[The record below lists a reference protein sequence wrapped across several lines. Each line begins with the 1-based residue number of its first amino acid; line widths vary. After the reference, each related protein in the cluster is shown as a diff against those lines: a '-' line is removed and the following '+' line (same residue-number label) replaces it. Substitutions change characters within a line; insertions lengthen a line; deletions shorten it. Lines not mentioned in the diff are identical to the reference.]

1 MTDAARARRTF
12 AIISHPDAGKTTLT
26 EKLLLYAGA
35 IEEAGAVKARAGRQ
49 REVRSDWM
57 ELERERGISITST
70 VLQFRRDGIVFNLL
84 DTPGH
89 RDFSEDTYR
98 VLSAVDSAIIV
109 LDAARGIEAQTLKL
123 FQVARAR
130 GIPLITFVNKSD
142 RPGLPPLE
150 ILDDIEKQLGIT
162 ATPVTWPVRSGS
174 TFAGVV
180 DRRDR
185 RLWEFDRTPHGGRIG
200 DERSRPIAPSA
211 DDDPA
216 VSRAWEEVA
225 LLDAVG
231 LDHDQE
237 SFLAG
242 LTTPVFFGSALWN
255 FGVRLLLEAIEA
267 FAPAAQTRKL
277 ADGTFRPLD
286 RPLSGNVFKVQ
297 ANLDPRHRDRI
308 AFMRVCSGVFERG
321 VPLVNHRTGRTLTTK
336 YAHSVFGRTRDTADF
351 AYPGDIVG
359 LVNAT
364 DVHVGDS
371 LSVDGDAAFE
381 PLPVF
386 APELFRTARSA
397 DTAQSKQFRKGI
409 DHLDQEGVIQALR
422 TPTGG
427 ERQPIL
433 AAVGAM
439 QFEVVV
445 YRLREEFGADVIL
458 EPTPFELARRTTP
471 EDAKV
476 LRQVRGVEVAERA
489 NGEILALFTSKH
501 RLDVTERDH
510 PELTLDAIVRV

>member
-1 MTDAARARRTF
+1 RRTF

-49 REVRSDWM
+49 RDVRSDWM

-70 VLQFRRDGIVFNLL
+70 VLQFRRDGTVFNLL

-98 VLSAVDSAIIV
+98 VVSAVDSAIIV

-123 FQVARAR
+123 FQVAKAR

-150 ILDDIEKQLGIT
+150 ILDDIEEQLGIT
-162 ATPVTWPVRSGS
+162 ATPVTWPVGSGPD
-174 TFAGVV
+174 FAGVI
-180 DRRDR
+180 DRRDHR
-185 RLWEFDRTPHGGRIG
+185 FWEFDRTPHGGRIG
-200 DERSRPIAPSA
+200 DERSRPVAPS
-211 DDDPA
+211 DHDDPA
-216 VSRAWEEVA
+216 LTRAWEEAA

-255 FGVRLLLEAIEA
+255 FGVRLLLEAIVA
-267 FAPAAQTRKL
+267 YAPPPLPRPEV
-277 ADGTFRPLD
+277 DGGLRPLD
-286 RPLSGNVFKVQ
+286 SPLSGNVFKVQ

-336 YAHSVFGRTRDTADF
+336 YAHSVFGRDRDTADV

-364 DVHVGDS
+364 DVAVGDS
-371 LSVDGDAAFE
+371 LSVEGDAEFP

-397 DTAQSKQFRKGI
+397 DTARSKQFRTGI
-409 DHLDQEGVIQALR
+409 AHLDEEGVIQALR

-427 ERQPIL
+427 EREPIL

-439 QFEVVV
+439 QFDVAV

-458 EPTPFELARRTTP
+458 ESTPFELARRTTR
-471 EDAKV
+471 EDV
-476 LRQVRGVEVAERA
+476 ETLRAVRGVEVAERA
-489 NGEILALFTSKH
+489 NGETLALFPSRY
-501 RLDVTERDH
+501 RLEATMRDH
-510 PELTLDAIVRV
+510 PELTLDTIVRV